1 MTLRQWVET
10 VLADRVLQ
18 LIGVAF
24 GGGGIAHFWT
34 WLRGSGE
41 QFQGAL
47 ATGDVVAAVPEAVAY
62 AQTHPAYLLAM
73 LAGTLL
79 VARRP

>member
-1 MTLRQWVET
+1 MSLREGVET

-18 LIGVAF
+18 LVGLAF

-41 QFQGAL
+41 QFGDAV

-62 AQTHPAYLLAM
+62 AQTHPAYLLAVV
-73 LAGTLL
+73 AGALL